1 MRILKNPFVIS
12 LILVVLI
19 IWGLIYGTLVW
30 LDVYTRHNE
39 AVVVPDV
46 KGLTMEKAIPFFS
59 EKGIKY
65 NIIDSVF
72 SKEVAPGAI
81 VELVPAPGSKVKE
94 GRVVFVT
101 INAKTSQMGVIP
113 EVEDLSFRQAYAL
126 LQSIGFASVEVKY
139 VQGNYKDLAVA
150 VEWNGRVLEK
160 GIHVPL
166 NAHLVLVV
174 TSDDIEADSTSLDN
188 LSKAPIESL
197 DSEEENWF

>member
-12 LILVVLI
+12 LILAVLI

>member
-12 LILVVLI
+12 LVLAVLI
-19 IWGLIYGTLVW
+19 VWGLIYGTLVW
-30 LDVYTRHNE
+30 LESYTRHNE

-46 KGLTMEKAIPFFS
+46 KGLTIEKAEPFFTS
-59 EKGIKY
+59 KKIRY

-94 GRVVFVT
+94 CRVVFVT
-101 INAKTSQMGVIP
+101 INAKTSQMGIVP

-126 LQSIGFASVEVKY
+126 LQSIGFASIEVKY
-139 VQGNYKDLAVA
+139 VPGDYKDLAVA
-150 VEWNGRVLEK
+150 VECNDRVLGK
-160 GIHVPL
+160 GEHVPL

-174 TSDDIEADSTSLDN
+174 TSDDIESDSTSLDN
-188 LSKAPIESL
+188 LNKAPIESL
-197 DSEEENWF
+197 NSEEENWF